1 MSHYLLSLLT
11 ISLLVCSC
19 GNTPKFELEE
29 DPGEIVVVSN
39 FNLTKDIKV
48 FVSKSRS
55 ILGDQSRTEYV
66 DNAVVELYKG
76 KQYLETL
83 SIAGSKGDGYEAVF
97 YTSNTFQPEEDVLYT
112 IKVQVPGYEEVTA
125 KSRIP
130 SSIQLVSL
138 EIASLKTVERP
149 DGKASLEFDL
159 NLQFEDPA
167 EEINYYHINLM
178 QQYHPFFVVEED
190 TIFDPSSAYMETVII
205 TSKINSN
212 NEVAHISGG
221 VLLKDQ
227 PFNGKIISYTLPVNL
242 VIDPQ
247 EEIPGNLFVDLRT
260 VSEEYYLY
268 FDALSRQDESDDT
281 PFTPP
286 VFLFDNIEG
295 GKGVFAGYNSS
306 LDSLQIQN

>member
-1 MSHYLLSLLT
+1 MSHYLLSLL
-11 ISLLVCSC
+11 IIPLLVCSC

-29 DPGEIVVVSN
+29 DPGELVVVSN

-55 ILGDQSRTEYV
+55 ILGNQSITEYI

-76 KQYLETL
+76 EQYLETL
-83 SIAGSKGDGYEAVF
+83 EIGGTKVDGSETVF
-97 YTSNTFQPEEDVLYT
+97 YTSSTFQAEVDVLYT

-125 KSRIP
+125 RSRIP

-138 EIASLKTVERP
+138 EIMSLKTVERP
-149 DGKASLEFDL
+149 DGKALLEFDL

-178 QQYHPFFVVEED
+178 QQYHPFFITEGD
-190 TIFDPSSAYMETVII
+190 TIFNAADAYRETVII
-205 TSKINSN
+205 SSKINSN
-212 NEVAHISGG
+212 NEAAHISGG
-221 VLLKDQ
+221 ILLKDQ

-247 EEIPGNLFVDLRT
+247 KEIPGNLIVDLRT

-268 FDALSRQDESDDT
+268 FDALSRQKESDDT

-306 LDSLQIQN
+306 LDSLQIRN